1 MDIPRLEREKLK
13 DIVRQYIANE
23 IFFSAQLRDP
33 SLLGMVFTPVMFGA
47 FSYPVEKPQ
56 GTVKPEAP
64 VRPVRPVRGDVDL
77 GKEGQKLDTDIANTT
92 DLITQVEFRV
102 RWNDASED
110 ELTGLR
116 ANLEALQ
123 DQRAELVVRATARVE
138 RDHRILLDNYLHD
151 LKAYRKARHAW
162 RALVATWEEREE
174 GLARRL
180 EVWEAGAKAW
190 GDALLEALQDQ
201 RAELVVRATARV
213 ERDHRILLDN
223 YLHDLKAYR
232 KARHAWRALVAT
244 WEEREEGLARRL
256 EVWEAGAKAWGDA
269 LEQNLGVLYAY
280 HKDSMPRA
288 VNGYPMFTSCSVLH
302 KLDWDWSARPSTGS
316 SNARRTSNCE
326 GKSMRGIVGKVRYG
340 VALGVLG
347 VSATLRRSGGG
358 GSGRV
363 DRDGDFVRCRVR
375 PDGLRRVCDG

>member
-33 SLLGMVFTPVMFGA
+33 SLLGMVFMPVMFGA

-116 ANLEALQ
+116 AN
-123 DQRAELVVRATARVE
+123 
-138 RDHRILLDNYLHD
+138 
-151 LKAYRKARHAW
+151 
-162 RALVATWEEREE
+162 
-174 GLARRL
+174 
-180 EVWEAGAKAW
+180 
-190 GDALLEALQDQ
+190 LEALQDQ